1 MLHLVLEDKHLLGQ
15 AKRQGAHSTVHDHFV
30 VMFEDDGE
38 TGYFY
43 ALDLRNQESPVVDSL
58 FVYSSNDIENKHE
71 ARQLQ
76 ICWTEDGNQA
86 FLLINGYPHASFDF
100 TRLVGYNHSKFPT
113 PEFGSMWS
121 REEINEDLVKKWLN
135 L

>member
-1 MLHLVLEDKHLLGQ
+1 MLYSVLNDHITLGTPY
-15 AKRQGAHSTVHDHFV
+15 RNGAHSIKHEHLV

-58 FVYSSNDIENKHE
+58 FVYSANDIENKHE
-71 ARQLQ
+71 PRQLQ
-76 ICWTEDGNQA
+76 ICWSEDGNQA

-100 TRLVGYNHSKFPT
+100 IRLVGYNHSKFPT